1 MSNFGR
7 NLALWVI
14 IALLLVVLFNLF
26 QPGATHTAATQV
38 AYSDFINEVNG
49 GRVRDVVIQGRTVSG
64 QLTDGRTFQTYT
76 PEDSSLVGRLTD
88 KGVRVIAKPEDSDVN
103 PLLHYLLSWFPM
115 LLLIGVW
122 VFFMRQMQA
131 GGGRAMGFG
140 KSRARMLTE
149 KQGRVT
155 FDDVAG
161 IDEAKG
167 ELQEIV
173 EFLKDP
179 QKFQRLGGKIPKG
192 VLLVG
197 PPGTGK
203 TLLARA
209 IAGEADV
216 PFFTISGSDFV
227 EMFVGVGAR
236 RVRDMFEQG
245 KKNAP
250 CIIFIDE
257 IDAVGRHRGA
267 GLGGGNDEREQTL
280 NQMLVEMDGFESNEG
295 VILIAATNRPDVLD
309 PALLRP
315 GRFDRQVVVPNP
327 DVNGREKILRVH
339 MRKVPLASDVDPKVI
354 ARGTPGFSGADLAN
368 LVNEAA
374 LLAAR
379 IGKRVVAMAEFE
391 AAKDKVMMGTE
402 RRSLVMSEA
411 EKRMTAYHEGGHAL
425 CAMHEPEC
433 DPVHKATI
441 IPRGRAL
448 GLVMSL
454 PEGDRYSKSKSKLLA
469 ELTMAMG
476 GRAAEEIIF
485 GPDKVS
491 NGAAGDIKMATDQAR
506 RMITEWG
513 MSDKLGMIAYGDNS
527 QEVFLGHSVTQNK
540 NVSEA
545 TAREIDAEIKDIID
559 RAYAKAKRL
568 LTENVEE
575 LHRLARG
582 LLEHET
588 LSGDEIRTVLRG
600 EPVIRKVVD
609 EPAPESRR
617 ASVPNAGR
625 PAARRRLPEAW
636 GRRRSRGERSHNG
649 WGRGSYG
656 WPRLKQPSQPRSG
669 LVTPCG
675 RFLSHSAELSCL
687 KSSASP
693 WVIPRTFRARVG
705 TQSHPGDRR
714 RYQCAVHGA
723 GQQIAAIARGR
734 GARATATL
742 GRPHA

>member
-14 IALLLVVLFNLF
+14 IAVLLVVLFDLF
-26 QPGATHTAATQV
+26 QPGGMQHGATNV
-38 AYSDFINEVNG
+38 AYSDFVSEMNNG
-49 GRVRDVVIQGRTVSG
+49 HIRNVSIAG
-64 QLTDGRTFQTYT
+64 HQITGTLTDGHAFQTYT
-76 PEDSSLVGRLTD
+76 PEDPTLAQRLTD
-88 KGVRVIAKPEDSDVN
+88 KGVTVTAKPDDDGVN
-103 PLLHYLLSWFPM
+103 LMHLLLSWFPM
-115 LLLIGVW
+115 LLLVGVW
-122 VFFMRQMQA
+122 IFFMRQMQA

-155 FDDVAG
+155 FEDVAG
-161 IDEAKG
+161 IDEAKS

-209 IAGEADV
+209 IAGEANV

-227 EMFVGVGAR
+227 EMFVGVGAS

-327 DVNGREKILRVH
+327 DVLGREKILRVH

-379 IGKRVVAMAEFE
+379 MGKRTVAMLEFE
-391 AAKDKVMMGTE
+391 NAKDKVLMGAE
-402 RRSLVMSEA
+402 RRSLVMSDA

-425 CAMHEPEC
+425 CAMKEPEC

-448 GLVMSL
+448 GMVMSL

-469 ELTMAMG
+469 ELVLAMG

-485 GPDKVS
+485 GADKVS
-491 NGAAGDIKMATDQAR
+491 NGASGDIKMATDQAR

-540 NVSEA
+540 NVSEH
-545 TAREIDAEIKDIID
+545 TAQEIDREIKAIID
-559 RAYAKAKRL
+559 HAYAKAKSI

-575 LHRLARG
+575 LHRIARG
-582 LLEHET
+582 LLEYET
-588 LSGDEIRTVLRG
+588 LSGDEIRQVLRG
-600 EPVIRKVVD
+600 EPVIKAVVD
-609 EPAPESRR
+609 EPAPETRR
-617 ASVPNAGR
+617 ASVPTTPKPTPLPPNLGAA
-625 PAARRRLPEAW
+625 PAA
-636 GRRRSRGERSHNG
+636 G
-649 WGRGSYG
+649 
-656 WPRLKQPSQPRSG
+656 
-669 LVTPCG
+669 
-675 RFLSHSAELSCL
+675 
-687 KSSASP
+687 
-693 WVIPRTFRARVG
+693 
-705 TQSHPGDRR
+705 
-714 RYQCAVHGA
+714 
-723 GQQIAAIARGR
+723 
-734 GARATATL
+734 
-742 GRPHA
+742 

>member
-26 QPGATHTAATQV
+26 QPGTTHTAATQV

-49 GRVRDVVIQGRTVSG
+49 GQVRDVVIQGRTVSG

-76 PEDSSLVGRLTD
+76 PEDSTLVQRLTD

-209 IAGEADV
+209 IAGEANV

-227 EMFVGVGAR
+227 EMFVGVGAS

-379 IGKRVVAMAEFE
+379 MGKRVVAMLEFE
-391 AAKDKVMMGTE
+391 LAKDKVMMGTE

-411 EKRMTAYHEGGHAL
+411 EKRMTAYHELGHAL

-545 TAREIDAEIKDIID
+545 TAREIDGEIKDIID
-559 RAYAKAKRL
+559 RAYAKARRV
-568 LTENVEE
+568 LTENIEE

-617 ASVPNAGR
+617 ASVPNTGR
-625 PAARRRLPEAW
+625 PATPTPPAGGPA
-636 GRRRSRGERSHNG
+636 
-649 WGRGSYG
+649 
-656 WPRLKQPSQPRSG
+656 PQPQPG
-669 LVTPCG
+669 
-675 RFLSHSAELSCL
+675 
-687 KSSASP
+687 
-693 WVIPRTFRARVG
+693 
-705 TQSHPGDRR
+705 
-714 RYQCAVHGA
+714 
-723 GQQIAAIARGR
+723 
-734 GARATATL
+734 
-742 GRPHA
+742 

>member
-26 QPGATHTAATQV
+26 QPGVTHTNSTQI
-38 AYSDFINEVNG
+38 AYSDFITEVNS

-64 QLTDGRTFQTYT
+64 QLNDGRTFQTYT
-76 PEDSSLVGRLTD
+76 PEDPTLVKTLTD
-88 KGVRVIAKPEDSDVN
+88 KNVRVIAKPEDSDVN

-122 VFFMRQMQA
+122 VFFMRQMQS

-155 FDDVAG
+155 FEDVAG

-209 IAGEADV
+209 IAGEANV

-227 EMFVGVGAR
+227 EMFVGVGAS

-368 LVNEAA
+368 LVNEGA

-379 IGKRVVAMAEFE
+379 LGKRVVAMAEFE

-402 RRSLVMSEA
+402 RKSLVMSEA
-411 EKRMTAYHEGGHAL
+411 EKRMTAYHEAGHAL

-454 PEGDRYSKSKSKLLA
+454 PEGDRYSKSKSKLLS

-491 NGAAGDIKMATDQAR
+491 NGASGDIKMATDQAR

-545 TAREIDAEIKDIID
+545 TAREIDAEIKGIID
-559 RAYAKAKRL
+559 RAYAKARRL
-568 LTENVEE
+568 LTENIEE

-582 LLEHET
+582 LLEYET

-600 EPVIRKVVD
+600 EPIIRKIVD

-617 ASVPNAGR
+617 ASVPTAGR
-625 PAARRRLPEAW
+625 P
-636 GRRRSRGERSHNG
+636 
-649 WGRGSYG
+649 
-656 WPRLKQPSQPRSG
+656 
-669 LVTPCG
+669 VTPTPPTG
-675 RFLSHSAELSCL
+675 GA
-687 KSSASP
+687 AP
-693 WVIPRTFRARVG
+693 AP
-705 TQSHPGDRR
+705 QPG
-714 RYQCAVHGA
+714 
-723 GQQIAAIARGR
+723 
-734 GARATATL
+734 
-742 GRPHA
+742 

>member
-26 QPGATHTAATQV
+26 QPGASHTAATQV

-49 GRVRDVVIQGRTVSG
+49 GRVRDVVIQGRTISG

-209 IAGEADV
+209 IAGEANV

-227 EMFVGVGAR
+227 EMFVGVGAS

-379 IGKRVVAMAEFE
+379 MGKRVVAMAEFE
-391 AAKDKVMMGTE
+391 HAKDKVMMGTE

-545 TAREIDAEIKDIID
+545 TAREIDGEIKDIID
-559 RAYAKAKRL
+559 RAYAKARRI

-609 EPAPESRR
+609 EP
-617 ASVPNAGR
+617 
-625 PAARRRLPEAW
+625 
-636 GRRRSRGERSHNG
+636 
-649 WGRGSYG
+649 
-656 WPRLKQPSQPRSG
+656 
-669 LVTPCG
+669 
-675 RFLSHSAELSCL
+675 
-687 KSSASP
+687 
-693 WVIPRTFRARVG
+693 
-705 TQSHPGDRR
+705 
-714 RYQCAVHGA
+714 GA
-723 GQQIAAIARGR
+723 GKSARFGSDVRTAGQSDAASGR
-734 GARATATL
+734 IGTGAAAGVAWTYSQ
-742 GRPHA
+742 

>member
-1 MSNFGR
+1 VNNFGR

-14 IALLLVVLFNLF
+14 VALLLVALFNLF
-26 QPGATHTAATQV
+26 QPSTTGGRGAQAL
-38 AYSDFINEVNG
+38 AYSDFLTEVG
-49 GRVRDVVIQGRTVSG
+49 AGHVREVVIQGRTVNG
-64 QLTDGRTFQTYT
+64 QLSDGRTFQTYT
-76 PEDSSLVGRLTD
+76 PEDPALVSRLTE
-88 KGVRVIAKPEDSDVN
+88 KGVRVVARAEESEVH
-103 PLLHYLLSWFPM
+103 PLFQYLLSWFPM

-122 VFFMRQMQA
+122 VFFMRQMQS

-140 KSRARMLTE
+140 KSRARLLTE

-155 FDDVAG
+155 FEDVAG

-167 ELQEIV
+167 ELEEIV
-173 EFLKDP
+173 EFLRDP

-209 IAGEADV
+209 IAGEANV

-227 EMFVGVGAR
+227 EMFVGVGAS

-327 DVNGREKILRVH
+327 DVQGREKILRVH
-339 MRKVPLASDVDPKVI
+339 MRKVPLASDVEPKTI

-379 IGKRVVAMAEFE
+379 TGRRTVGMYEFE
-391 AAKDKVMMGTE
+391 QAKDKVLMGAE
-402 RRSLVMSEA
+402 RRSLVMSED
-411 EKRMTAYHEGGHAL
+411 EKRMTAYHEAGHAL
-425 CAMHEPEC
+425 AALHLPEC

-454 PEGDRYSKSKSKLLA
+454 PEGDRYSKHKSKLLS
-469 ELTMAMG
+469 ELAMAMG
-476 GRAAEEIIF
+476 GRVAEELIF
-485 GPDKVS
+485 GSEKVS
-491 NGAAGDIKMATDQAR
+491 NGASGDIKMATNQT
-506 RMITEWG
+506 RMMVTEWG
-513 MSDKLGMIAYGDNS
+513 MSERLGMIAYGENS
-527 QEVFLGHSVTQNK
+527 QEVFLGHSVTQSK
-540 NVSEA
+540 NLSEE
-545 TAREIDAEIKDIID
+545 TARQIDAEIRRIID
-559 RAYAKAKRL
+559 EAYARCKAIL
-568 LTENVEE
+568 SENIDE
-575 LHRLARG
+575 LHLLAKG

-588 LSGDEIRTVLRG
+588 LSGDEIRLVIKG
-600 EPVIRKVVD
+600 EPVVRSRPD
-609 EPAPESRR
+609 EPT
-617 ASVPNAGR
+617 
-625 PAARRRLPEAW
+625 PA
-636 GRRRSRGERSHNG
+636 
-649 WGRGSYG
+649 GRGSVPSSG
-656 WPRLKQPSQPRSG
+656 RAPRPGSSPGG
-669 LVTPCG
+669 L
-675 RFLSHSAELSCL
+675 
-687 KSSASP
+687 SP
-693 WVIPRTFRARVG
+693 APAPG
-705 TQSHPGDRR
+705 T
-714 RYQCAVHGA
+714 
-723 GQQIAAIARGR
+723 
-734 GARATATL
+734 
-742 GRPHA
+742 

>member
-1 MSNFGR
+1 MGNFGR
-7 NLALWVI
+7 NLALWVV
-14 IALLLVVLFNLF
+14 IALLLVVLFNQF
-26 QPGATHTAATQV
+26 QPGGGKPPEAQI
-38 AYSDFINEVNG
+38 AYSDFIGEVNG
-49 GRVRDVVIQGRTVSG
+49 GRVRSVTIQGHNVSG
-64 QLTDGRTFQTYT
+64 SMTDGKAFQTYT
-76 PEDSSLVGRLTD
+76 PDDQSLVQHLTD
-88 KGVRVIAKPEDSDVN
+88 KGIRVVAKPEDGDVS
-103 PLLHYLLSWFPM
+103 PFLHYLLSWFPF

-122 VFFMRQMQA
+122 VFFMRQMQS

-155 FDDVAG
+155 FEDVAG

-209 IAGEADV
+209 IAGEANV

-227 EMFVGVGAR
+227 EMFVGVGAS

-327 DVNGREKILRVH
+327 DVAGREKILRVH

-379 IGKRVVAMAEFE
+379 LSRRTVSMAEFE
-391 AAKDKVMMGTE
+391 DAKDKVMMGAE
-402 RRSLVMSEA
+402 RRSMVMSDA
-411 EKRMTAYHEGGHAL
+411 EKRMTAYHEAGHAL
-425 CAMHEPEC
+425 CGIYEPDS
-433 DPVHKATI
+433 DPLHKVTI

-448 GLVMSL
+448 GLTMNL
-454 PEGDRYSKSKSKLLA
+454 PEGDRLSYSKSYLLA
-469 ELTMAMG
+469 KLVLTMG
-476 GRAAEEIIF
+476 GRVAEELIF
-485 GPDKVS
+485 GPNQVS
-491 NGAAGDIKMATDQAR
+491 NGASGDIKQATDISR

-527 QEVFLGHSVTQNK
+527 QEVFLGHSVTQSK
-540 NVSEA
+540 NISEH
-545 TAREIDAEIKDIID
+545 TAREIEAEVKQMID
-559 RAYAKAKRL
+559 RAYARAREI
-568 LTENVEE
+568 LTQHIDE
-575 LHRLARG
+575 LHLLAQG
-582 LLEHET
+582 LLEYET
-588 LSGDEIRTVLRG
+588 LSGEESRMVMRG
-600 EPVIRKVVD
+600 EKIEKKVVD
-609 EPAPESRR
+609 EPMPETRR
-617 ASVPNAGR
+617 SSVPTTSR
-625 PAARRRLPEAW
+625 PATPPP
-636 GRRRSRGERSHNG
+636 GEG
-649 WGRGSYG
+649 FGAAT
-656 WPRLKQPSQPRSG
+656 QPG
-669 LVTPCG
+669 
-675 RFLSHSAELSCL
+675 
-687 KSSASP
+687 
-693 WVIPRTFRARVG
+693 
-705 TQSHPGDRR
+705 
-714 RYQCAVHGA
+714 
-723 GQQIAAIARGR
+723 
-734 GARATATL
+734 
-742 GRPHA
+742 

>member
-14 IALLLVVLFNLF
+14 IAVLLVVLFDLF
-26 QPGATHTAATQV
+26 QPGGMHQSAATV
-38 AYSDFINEVNG
+38 AYSDFVSEMNNG
-49 GRVRDVVIQGRTVSG
+49 HIRNVTIAGHQITGVQ
-64 QLTDGRTFQTYT
+64 TDGRAFQTYT
-76 PEDSSLVGRLTD
+76 PDDPTLAQRLTD
-88 KGVRVIAKPEDSDVN
+88 KGVQVSAKPDDDGVN
-103 PLLHYLLSWFPM
+103 LMHLLLSWFPM
-115 LLLIGVW
+115 LLLVGVW
-122 VFFMRQMQA
+122 IFFMRQMQS

-161 IDEAKG
+161 IDEAKS

-209 IAGEADV
+209 IAGEANV

-227 EMFVGVGAR
+227 EMFVGVGAS

-327 DVNGREKILRVH
+327 DVLGREKILRVH

-379 IGKRVVAMAEFE
+379 MGKRTVAMLEFE
-391 AAKDKVMMGTE
+391 NAKDKVLMGAE
-402 RRSLVMSEA
+402 RRSLVMSDA

-425 CAMHEPEC
+425 CAMKEPEC

-448 GLVMSL
+448 GMVMSL

-469 ELTMAMG
+469 ELVLAMG

-485 GPDKVS
+485 GADKVS
-491 NGAAGDIKMATDQAR
+491 NGASGDIKMATDQAR

-540 NVSEA
+540 NVSES
-545 TAREIDAEIKDIID
+545 TAQEIDREIKAIID
-559 RAYAKAKRL
+559 NAYAKAKSIL
-568 LTENVEE
+568 SENVEE
-575 LHRLARG
+575 LHRVARG
-582 LLEHET
+582 LLEYET
-588 LSGDEIRTVLRG
+588 LSGDEIRQVLRG
-600 EPVIRKVVD
+600 EPVIKAVVD
-609 EPAPESRR
+609 EPAPETRR
-617 ASVPNAGR
+617 ASVPTTGKPTPLPPNLGAA
-625 PAARRRLPEAW
+625 PAA
-636 GRRRSRGERSHNG
+636 G
-649 WGRGSYG
+649 
-656 WPRLKQPSQPRSG
+656 
-669 LVTPCG
+669 
-675 RFLSHSAELSCL
+675 
-687 KSSASP
+687 
-693 WVIPRTFRARVG
+693 
-705 TQSHPGDRR
+705 
-714 RYQCAVHGA
+714 
-723 GQQIAAIARGR
+723 
-734 GARATATL
+734 
-742 GRPHA
+742 